1 MIKPPSDDLPVPA
14 ITGLIG
20 KDNDPARSLR
30 RFTDARVALG
40 RSGTSLPTAAHLAFL
55 HDHAR
60 ARDAVW
66 SAADMEGLANAL
78 HAAGLASITI
88 DSAAPDRA
96 TYLRRPDLGRR
107 LGDGARTALQQNG
120 VSGHALSGHPL
131 IGIIIADGL
140 SALAVDLNA
149 APITIGLIGA
159 LTADGH
165 PLAPVILARQGR
177 VALGDAVG
185 EVLGLD
191 LAVVLIGERPGLSAA
206 DSLGCYITWQPR
218 PGTADAARNC
228 VSNIRLGGLLPEL
241 AITVITNLVRRIL
254 AHRIS
259 GVALPDE
266 GRAGPAL
273 IP

>member
-1 MIKPPSDDLPVPA
+1 MTKPPSDDLPGPA

-107 LGDGARTALQQNG
+107 LGDGARTTLQQNG
-120 VSGHALSGHPL
+120 VSGHPL

-149 APITIGLIGA
+149 APITIGLIRT

-177 VALGDAVG
+177 VAIGDAVG

-241 AITVITNLVRRIL
+241 AVAVIANLVRRIV

-273 IP
+273 VP